1 MCRFLLFLYQ
11 NKYRMLYPLKFTHI
25 YKDKI
30 WGGTKF
36 RTILGRNDVK
46 SDTCGESWEISAVQD
61 NISIVSNGFLKGNS
75 LQEII
80 EVYMDE
86 IVGQK
91 VYEKFGIEFPLL
103 IKFLDTKDVLSL
115 QVHPDDKIAK
125 ERHKA
130 YGKTEM
136 WYVMDADSDAQL
148 ILGFENKCSKRQF
161 VEAVKNQSVET
172 LLHKELARKGDVFF
186 LPAGRVHALGTGL
199 LVAEIQQTSDV
210 TYRIFDWNR
219 VDAQGKS
226 RELHVDLAVDVIDY
240 DAIENGKI
248 PYVPRNNATTEL
260 VSCEYF
266 TTNLL
271 QFDCQV
277 VKDYYAIDSFVIY
290 MCLDGSA
297 TINFGGDYE
306 EQIIKGETVLIPAS
320 LHELTLTPKGKTQI
334 LEVYIQ

>member
-1 MCRFLLFLYQ
+1 
-11 NKYRMLYPLKFTHI
+11 MLYPLKFTHI

-30 WGGTKF
+30 WGGNKF

-61 NISIVSNGFLKGNS
+61 NISVVSNGFLKGNS

-91 VYEKFGIEFPLL
+91 VYEKFGMEFPLL
-103 IKFLDTKDVLSL
+103 IKFLDTKDVLSV
-115 QVHPDDKIAK
+115 QVHPDDKTAK
-125 ERHKA
+125 ERHRA

-136 WYVMDADSDAQL
+136 WYVMDADSDAEL
-148 ILGFENKCSKRQF
+148 IVGFEGKCSKRQF
-161 VEAVKNQSVET
+161 VEAVRNQSVET
-172 LLHKELARKGDVFF
+172 LLHKEPARKGDVFF
-186 LPAGRVHALGTGL
+186 LPAGRVHALGKGL

-240 DAIENGKI
+240 DAQQNNRIRYSA
-248 PYVPRNNATTEL
+248 PNNATTDL
-260 VSCEYF
+260 VSCDYF
-266 TTNLL
+266 TTNLI
-271 QFDCQV
+271 QFDCPV

-297 TINFGGDYE
+297 TINFGGEYE
-306 EQIIKGETVLIPAS
+306 EQITKGETVLIPAS
-320 LHELTLTPKGKTQI
+320 LHDLTLTPKGKTQI